1 MTLKQINCAIELAHT
16 LNFRKASENLF
27 ISQPSL
33 SYQIQTLEEE
43 IGFELFYRSGKGAT
57 LTPAGEQFCGN
68 LTHIRDEISR
78 AIESGKNF
86 SSRYKESLSLSVPM
100 RSAIYFLPH
109 IMKQFQKEFPHV
121 ALNIKYIYGDERI
134 DTFLRGEED
143 LIFGLKES
151 LCRIPHI
158 SIHPLFES
166 HIYLVVQKEDPLATL
181 DIVTPKDLDG
191 RRLMIGGGSPTELQ
205 KAQQLVI
212 NTVHVDTF
220 NSADHTTT
228 LTNIAAGNGIC
239 LSPGFCNDHTGEFV
253 WIPFD
258 TQETMS
264 CVIGYHKEDKR
275 EFTRRFLE
283 IADKFYSMNA
293 IQL

>member
-1 MTLKQINCAIELAHT
+1 MTLKQINCAIELART
-16 LNFRKASENLF
+16 LNFRKASENLY

-33 SYQIQTLEEE
+33 SYQIRTLEEE

-68 LTHIRDEISR
+68 LTHIRDEITR
-78 AIESGKNF
+78 AIESGRNF

-109 IMKQFQKEFPHV
+109 IMKQFQTEFPHV
-121 ALNIKYIYGDERI
+121 ALNIRYIYGNERI

-143 LIFGLKES
+143 LIFGLKET

-166 HIYLVVQKEDPLATL
+166 HIYLVVQKEDPLASL
-181 DIVTPKDLDG
+181 EIVMPKDLDG

-205 KAQQLVI
+205 KVQQMVI
-212 NTVHVDTF
+212 NSVSVDTF

-258 TQETMS
+258 TEETMN
-264 CVIGYHKEDKR
+264 CVIGSHKEDKR
-275 EFTRRFLE
+275 EITKRFLE
-283 IADKFYSMNA
+283 IADEFYQMAA

>member
-1 MTLKQINCAIELAHT
+1 MNVKQMDCAIELSHT
-16 LNFRKASENLF
+16 LNFRRAAENLF

-33 SYQIQTLEEE
+33 TYQIQTLEEE

-68 LTHIRDEISR
+68 LTRIRNEIKN
-78 AIESGKNF
+78 AVESGRNF
-86 SSRYKESLSLSVPM
+86 SSKFTESLSISVPM

-109 IMKQFQKEFPHV
+109 IMKQFQVEYPHV
-121 ALNIKYIYGDERI
+121 ALNVKYIYGNERI

-143 LIFGLKES
+143 LIFGLNES

-166 HIYLVVQKEDPLATL
+166 RIYLIVQKEDPLAPL
-181 DIVTPKDLDG
+181 EIVTPKDLEG
-191 RRLMIGGGSPTELQ
+191 RILMIGGGSPTELQ
-205 KAQQLVI
+205 KVQQLIV
-212 NTVHVDTF
+212 NSVHVDTF
-220 NSADHTTT
+220 NSADHMTT

-258 TQETMS
+258 TTETMS
-264 CVIGYHKEDKR
+264 CVIGSHKEDKR
-275 EFTRRFLE
+275 EITKRFLE
-283 IADKFYSMNA
+283 IAKEFYQMAA

>member
-33 SYQIQTLEEE
+33 SYQIQSLEEE

-68 LTHIRDEISR
+68 LTHIRDEITR
-78 AIESGKNF
+78 AIESGRNF
-86 SSRYKESLSLSVPM
+86 SSRFSESLSISVPM

-121 ALNIKYIYGDERI
+121 VLNVKYIYGNERF

-143 LIFGLKES
+143 LIFGLKDS
-151 LCRIPHI
+151 LCHIPNI
-158 SIHPLFES
+158 SIHHLFES
-166 HIYLVVQKEDPLATL
+166 HIYLVTQKEDPLATL
-181 DIVTPKDLDG
+181 DIVTPKDLEG
-191 RRLMIGGGSPTELQ
+191 RRLMIGGGSPPELQ
-205 KAQQLVI
+205 KVQQMIV
-212 NTVHVDTF
+212 NTIHIDTF
-220 NSADHTTT
+220 TSADHVTT

-253 WIPFD
+253 WVPFD
-258 TQETMS
+258 TEETMS
-264 CVIGYHKEDKR
+264 CVIGSHKDDKR
-275 EFTRRFLE
+275 EITRRFLE
-283 IADKFYSMNA
+283 IANEFYQMAA